1 MTKILLEDTQTQLN
15 EMNHT
20 LRNEN
25 ICCEASHHQ
34 VIHRLLVNFPSKPT
48 ELASFSNAISCC
60 ERSWILSTYHEMPT
74 KQPVVSVGDFVFD
87 SRINVEIKNVI
98 ISTDNDVA

>member
-1 MTKILLEDTQTQLN
+1 MKTSAAK
-15 EMNHT
+15 
-20 LRNEN
+20 
-25 ICCEASHHQ
+25 
-34 VIHRLLVNFPSKPT
+34 HRTIKSYIVYWSTFPSKPT